1 MGLSRLENFLKNARG
16 NILYV
21 SPNDLDSTDSID
33 NKGNSLTR
41 PFKTIQRALVEA
53 SRFSYQRGLD
63 NDRFGKTTILLYPG
77 EHAVDNR
84 PGWIPTDDSGSA
96 SYTLRDGTESTD
108 FSAWDLTTVFDLNNA
123 NNALYKLNSV
133 HGGVIVPRGTS
144 LVGLDLRKT
153 KIRPKYVPSPTN
165 TNIERSALFRVTGE
179 CYFWQFS
186 VFDAD
191 PNGDA
196 YVDYT
201 ANTFLPNFSHHK
213 LTTFEYADGV
223 NNVDIKDAFLTYG
236 TDRTD
241 LQLYYE
247 KVGLV
252 YGTASGREIQPD
264 YPSSGVDI
272 QPKVDEYR
280 IVGSTGKSVGISSIK
295 AGDGTTSTNI
305 ITVTTTSAVTGL
317 DVDTPIRIAGLT
329 AGGYNGQYVV
339 SERTSSTIFKYE
351 VQNAPVN
358 ALPSVTGSTV
368 ALQSDTVT
376 SSSPYIFNCSLR
388 SVYGMCGLYA
398 NGANATGFK
407 SMVVA
412 QFTGIG
418 LQKDDNAFILYN
430 STTGVYDDSTV
441 PGNENLSTNSRA
453 VFKPTY
459 ANYHI
464 KCDNKAVLQLVS
476 IIAIG
481 YANHFVSD
489 TGGDQSITNSNSN
502 FGAQSLSAVGF
513 RDTAFSQDDL
523 GYVTHVIPPK
533 QIPITENAIEF
544 NAIDIG
550 TTVGI
555 ATTNER
561 LYLYDQSNFDAP
573 PENVL
578 EGYRVGARDL
588 DDLVVLVPNSA
599 GTPTE
604 YKSRIVMPE
613 SQSSSEKLFNIDR
626 SSAGINSITS
636 NIITLT
642 ENHTFANAESVRVLS
657 DNGRLPDGLDANTVY
672 FVITSSNSSSG
683 LTTTKDVKLAKTETD
698 AKNASALTINNLGG
712 SLKVVSR
719 VSDKNSGEIGHP
731 IQWDSTESQWYIK
744 VSTASTDNAIQP
756 DVVVGLGTTALG
768 AATPRSYIK
777 RKSDNRNAD
786 DTAYRLR
793 YIIPASSGG
802 SVARPP
808 IDGFILQESNTSI
821 GSTNSEIETYF
832 GSGSLS
838 NVNQQRNF
846 RFIANANWSSSVANI
861 LTELPHDLSVNSR
874 VQLVNIK
881 SGVNTTGAGNSGYNG
896 TFYVSG
902 ITSAREFTVGIST
915 SPGAFEND
923 TLTRNT
929 DLPYFTRKDYKTTY
943 FLQDTH
949 EIQKYIQGEQ
959 DGIYYLTILNSSNA
973 PVVSPFTG
981 DKFTQPITNLYPQTN
996 RDTPVS
1002 DPDPAIS
1009 YAVSSPIGQVVVDNV
1024 EKSLTKETL
1033 NKFFDDIDV
1042 GVGLTDINT
1051 SVAGTSHII
1060 HTSIDHGLNRITK
1073 VSIAS
1078 SGTQYGTGV
1087 DADYYNAKLV
1097 AFGSSVTGENAS
1109 AKVGVDAT
1117 GGIISIL
1124 IMDGGSAYGVGN
1136 TLAVVGIATTGTTGH
1151 TEAVIQVTEVYDNV
1165 GDVIR
1170 ISGVTSD
1177 TYNQYNSVYRI
1188 TTVDPGFAKSFTVYS
1203 DNAITG
1209 VTTTGIGTVPLDTA
1223 SSALTGESIV
1233 VSNIAYNT
1241 TSGLATVTTTNTHG
1255 LKANAK
1261 VKLSTG
1267 IGGTIAAWDG
1277 DFIVKQNVDLNNFIL
1292 NIGIG
1297 KTDATV
1303 AAASSMFAL
1312 REGVTSNSGT
1322 PTLEDESLNGRMVPT
1337 YAGITTTLSAAIA
1350 DAVTTEVR
1358 LTDVSTLG
1366 IEIGDYLAIDNEI
1379 VRIKGTPANPA
1390 TNPLSVFRAVLGTRA
1405 TTHSTGS
1412 LVRRIKP
1419 YAVELRRHSIN
1430 RASGHTW
1437 EYVGYGPG
1445 NYSTALPDKQDRDIS
1460 DVEELLAQSTRKNGG
1475 VNYFTGMN
1483 DRGISYAG
1491 NKKLSTVTGREE
1503 VFDTPLR
1510 TVTGEDISNKA
1521 GINLVKATDGTFT
1534 QSIRVDGGD
1543 EGKAISEFTG
1553 PVVFSNK
1560 VTSTASNG
1568 IEANSVYIQ
1577 GDSTVSRKYTVGI
1590 ATPTTA
1596 GTPGDVVYY
1605 ENPEHGKYLGWVYT
1619 ANKDWKRFG
1628 NVSLSKE
1635 SNIYLFDQVGVGTTT
1650 VGTNTLRVGA
1660 GASLFNV
1667 DNDGVGIGTEANG
1680 KKLWVEGDTNI
1691 KGNIN
1696 YVGVITAT
1704 QFSGSGAN
1712 ITNINASAT
1721 GWTPVQ
1727 VTYAGAGNT
1736 GVYAYGGGDVLNSR
1750 VGIGTSIPT
1759 YNLELGMDPS
1769 KYITTLGYAH
1779 TDLYVHNRSTFIGT
1793 ITSGDIDMSSGRLRN
1808 MDGSYQ
1814 LYDTGGLIYAGV
1826 TTSTTL
1832 VVGSSGT
1839 AIQTTSAS
1847 YIGFGTATPRSKVDI
1862 DGRLRIKSMHEN
1874 VQELDISSGNVN
1886 IDLDHGQTFNLLVD
1900 EAVSQF
1906 TVLNPPDEST
1916 AFTIKI
1922 TQNGTGYSVGIDTFK
1937 TSAGAA
1943 LTVFWPG
1950 GGVLPVVT
1958 QTANKTDIYSFKSID
1973 GCSSLFGIVGGQNF
1987 A

>member
-77 EHAVDNR
+77 EHVVDNR

-96 SYTLRDGTESTD
+96 KFKLRDGTESSD

-133 HGGVIVPRGTS
+133 HGGVIIPRGTS

-165 TNIERSALFRVTGE
+165 DNIERSALFRVTGE

-196 YVDYT
+196 FVDYT
-201 ANTFLPNFSHHK
+201 DSTFLPNFSHHK

-223 NNVDIKDAFLTYG
+223 NNVDIKDTFLTYG
-236 TDRTD
+236 TNRTD
-241 LQLYYE
+241 LQMYYE

-295 AGDGTTSTNI
+295 AGNGSQSSNI
-305 ITVTTTSAVTGL
+305 ITVTTTESVAGL
-317 DVDTPIRIAGLT
+317 DVDTPIRIGGLT

-339 SERTSSTIFKYE
+339 SERTSGTVFKYE

-358 ALPSVTGSTV
+358 PLPSVTGSTV
-368 ALQSDTVT
+368 SLQSDTVT

-398 NGANATGFK
+398 DGSKATGFK

-418 LQKDDNAFILYN
+418 LQKDDNAFLLYN

-453 VFKPTY
+453 IFKPTY

-464 KCDNKAVLQLVS
+464 KCSDKAVLQLVS
-476 IIAIG
+476 IFAIG
-481 YANHFVSD
+481 YANHFLSES
-489 TGGDQSITNSNSN
+489 GGDMSITNSNSN

-513 RDTAFSQDDL
+513 RNTAFTQDDL
-523 GYVTHVIPPK
+523 GYITHVIPPK
-533 QIPITENAIEF
+533 QVPITENAIEF

-561 LYLYDQSNFDAP
+561 LYLYDQTNFDAP

-613 SQSSSEKLFNIDR
+613 SQSSSEKIFNVDR

-636 NIITLT
+636 NIVTLT
-642 ENHTFANAESVRVLS
+642 EAHTFANAESVRVIS
-657 DNGRLPDGLDANTVY
+657 DNGRLPDGLNANTVY
-672 FVITSSNSSSG
+672 FAITDSNSSSG
-683 LTTTKDVKLAKTETD
+683 LTTNIDIKLAKTETD

-712 SLKVVSR
+712 VLQIISR

-731 IQWDSTESQWYIK
+731 IQWDSSESKWYIK

-768 AATPRSYIK
+768 AATPRTYIK
-777 RKSDNRNAD
+777 RKSDNRAAN
-786 DTAYRLR
+786 DTLYRMR
-793 YIIPASSGG
+793 YIIPANSGG

-808 IDGFILQESNTSI
+808 TDGFILQESNTSI
-821 GSTNSEIETYF
+821 GSTNSEIQTYF

-838 NVNQQRNF
+838 NVNEQRNF
-846 RFIANANWSSSVANI
+846 RFIANANWASDVANI
-861 LTELPHDLSVNSR
+861 LTELPHELSVDSR
-874 VQLVNIK
+874 VELVNIK
-881 SGVNTTGAGNSGYNG
+881 SGVNTTGLGNSGYNG
-896 TFYVSG
+896 QFAVTG

-923 TLTRNT
+923 TLTRT
-929 DLPYFTRKDYKTTY
+929 TALPYFKRKDYKETY
-943 FLQDTH
+943 FIQDVE
-949 EIQKYIQGEQ
+949 EIQQYTQGEQ
-959 DGIYYLTILNSSNA
+959 DGIYYLTILNASNS
-973 PVVSPFTG
+973 PVVDPFTG
-981 DKFTQPITNLYPQTN
+981 DKFTQNLINLYPQTN

-1002 DPDPAIS
+1002 DPDPTIS
-1009 YAVSSPIGQVVVDNV
+1009 YAVSSPIGEVVVDNV
-1024 EKSLTKETL
+1024 QKSATKETL
-1033 NKFFDDIDV
+1033 NKFIDDIDV

-1073 VSIAS
+1073 VSIAN
-1078 SGTQYGTGV
+1078 SGTQYGSGS

-1097 AFGSSVTGENAS
+1097 AFGSSVTGENAT
-1109 AKVGVDAT
+1109 AKIGVIN
-1117 GGIISIL
+1117 GQVNSIIV
-1124 IMDGGSAYGVGN
+1124 MDGGSAYGVGN
-1136 TLAVVGIATTGTTGH
+1136 TLAVVGIATTGSTGH
-1151 TEAVIQVTEVYDNV
+1151 TEAIIEVTEVYDNV
-1165 GDVIR
+1165 GDTIR
-1170 ISGVTSD
+1170 IAGVTSN
-1177 TYNQYNSVYRI
+1177 TYNAYNDVFRI
-1188 TTVDPGFAKSFTVYS
+1188 TTVGVGFAKSFSVYN
-1203 DNAITG
+1203 DKAITG
-1209 VTTTGIGTVPLDTA
+1209 VTTTGIGTAPLDTSA
-1223 SSALTGESIV
+1223 SYLTGQSIKI
-1233 VSNIAYNT
+1233 SNIAYNT
-1241 TSGLATVTTTNTHG
+1241 TSGLATITSAYAHG

-1267 IGGTIAAWDG
+1267 IGGTIAAWD
-1277 DFIVKQNVDLNNFIL
+1277 DSFVVKQNVNLTSFIL

-1297 KTDATV
+1297 ATDATV
-1303 AAASSMFAL
+1303 AAGSSMYVL
-1312 REGVTSNSGT
+1312 REGITSNDGT

-1337 YAGITTTLSAAIA
+1337 YAGITTTLSSAIS
-1350 DAVTTEVR
+1350 DAVTTEFR
-1358 LTDVSTLG
+1358 LTDVSTVG
-1366 IEIGDYLAIDNEI
+1366 VQIGDYFAVDNEI
-1379 VRIKGTPANPA
+1379 VRVKTTPANPA
-1390 TNPLSVFRAVLGTRA
+1390 TNPLTVFRAVLGTRA

-1445 NYSTALPDKQDRDIS
+1445 NYSTALPDKQNRDIS
-1460 DVEELLAQSTRKNGG
+1460 DTEELLAQSTRKDGG

-1483 DRGISYAG
+1483 DKGIYYAG
-1491 NKKLSTVTGREE
+1491 NKKVSTVTGKEE
-1503 VFDTPLR
+1503 VFDTPIR
-1510 TVTGEDISNKA
+1510 TVTGEDFSNKS
-1521 GINLVKATDGTFT
+1521 GINLVKATEATFS

-1543 EGKAISEFTG
+1543 EGKTISEFTG

-1560 VTSTASNG
+1560 VTSTAANG

-1596 GTPGDVVYY
+1596 GTPGDLVYY
-1605 ENPEHGKYLGWVYT
+1605 ENPEQGKYVGWVYT
-1619 ANKDWKRFG
+1619 ADKDWRRFG
-1628 NVSLSKE
+1628 NVSLSKTQDQ
-1635 SNIYLFDQVGVGTTT
+1635 YLFDQVGIATTT
-1650 VGTNTLRVGA
+1650 LGANSLRVGA

-1667 DNDGVGIGTEANG
+1667 DGDGIGVGTEANG
-1680 KKLWVEGDTNI
+1680 KKLWVEGDAHI

-1696 YVGVITAT
+1696 FVGVITADN
-1704 QFSGSGAN
+1704 FSGNGNAL
-1712 ITNINASAT
+1712 TNISVDQT
-1721 GWTPVQ
+1721 GWSAVKQ
-1727 VTYAGAGNT
+1727 VYAGAGAT
-1736 GVYAYGGGDVLNSR
+1736 GIYAYGAGISTLSR
-1750 VGIGTSIPT
+1750 VGIGTSIPQFMVDLGNT
-1759 YNLELGMDPS
+1759 ETDGGIHTGLYNRWNTHLLRQTNIEN
-1769 KYITTLGYAH
+1769 
-1779 TDLYVHNRSTFIGT
+1779 VVV
-1793 ITSGDIDMSSGRLRN
+1793 SGGLTAIA
-1808 MDGSYQ
+1808 GSYQ
-1814 LYDTGGLIYAGV
+1814 LHDTSGQVYAGII
-1826 TTSTTL
+1826 TSTNI

-1839 AIQTTSAS
+1839 AFQTSS
-1847 YIGFGTATPRSKVDI
+1847 SSFVGFGTATPRSKVDI
-1862 DGRLRIKSMHEN
+1862 DGRLRVKSMHEN
-1874 VQELDISSGNVN
+1874 VQDISISSGNVN
-1886 IDLDHGQTFNLLVD
+1886 IDLDHGQTFNILVT
-1900 EAVSQF
+1900 EAISQF
-1906 TVLNPPDEST
+1906 TVLNPPDDATS
-1916 AFTIKI
+1916 FTIKL
-1922 TQNGTGYSVGIDTFK
+1922 TQNATGYSVGIDTFK

-1943 LTVFWPG
+1943 LTVYWPG

-1973 GCSSLFGIVGGQNF
+1973 GCSSVFGIVGGQNF

>member
-77 EHAVDNR
+77 EHVVDNR

-96 SYTLRDGTESTD
+96 SYTLRNGTESSD

-133 HGGVIVPRGTS
+133 HGGVIIPRGTS

-165 TNIERSALFRVTGE
+165 DNIERSALFRVTGE

-196 YVDYT
+196 FVDYT
-201 ANTFLPNFSHHK
+201 DSTFLPNFSHHK

-223 NNVDIKDAFLTYG
+223 NNVDIKDSFLTYS
-236 TDRTD
+236 TNRTD
-241 LQLYYE
+241 LQMYYE

-295 AGDGTTSTNI
+295 AGNGAQSSNV
-305 ITVTTTSAVTGL
+305 ITVTTTESVAGL
-317 DVDTPIRIAGLT
+317 DVDTPIRIGGLT

-339 SERTSSTIFKYE
+339 SERTSGTVFKYE

-358 ALPSVTGSTV
+358 PLPSVTGSTV
-368 ALQSDTVT
+368 SLQSDTVT

-398 NGANATGFK
+398 DGSKATGFK

-418 LQKDDNAFILYN
+418 LQKDDNAFLLYN

-453 VFKPTY
+453 IFKPTY

-464 KCDNKAVLQLVS
+464 KCSDKAVLQLVS
-476 IIAIG
+476 IFAIG
-481 YANHFVSD
+481 YANHFLSES
-489 TGGDQSITNSNSN
+489 GGDMSITNSNSN
-502 FGAQSLSAVGF
+502 FGAQSLGAVGF
-513 RDTAFSQDDL
+513 RDTSFSQDDL
-523 GYVTHVIPPK
+523 GYVTHIIPPK
-533 QIPITENAIEF
+533 QVPITENAIEF

-561 LYLYDQSNFDAP
+561 LYLYDQTNFDAP

-613 SQSSSEKLFNIDR
+613 SQSSSEKIFNVDR

-636 NIITLT
+636 NIVTLT
-642 ENHTFANAESVRVLS
+642 EAHTFANAESVRVIS
-657 DNGRLPDGLDANTVY
+657 DNGRLPDGLNANTVY
-672 FVITSSNSSSG
+672 FAITDSNSSSG
-683 LTTTKDVKLAKTETD
+683 LTTNIDIKLAKTETD

-712 SLKVVSR
+712 VLQIISR

-731 IQWDSTESQWYIK
+731 IQWDSSESKWYIK

-768 AATPRSYIK
+768 DATPRTYIK
-777 RKSDNRNAD
+777 RKSDNRAAN
-786 DTAYRLR
+786 DTLYRMR
-793 YIIPASSGG
+793 YIIPANSGG

-808 IDGFILQESNTSI
+808 TDGFIIQESNTSI
-821 GSTNSEIETYF
+821 GSTNSEIQTYF

-838 NVNQQRNF
+838 NVNEQRNF
-846 RFIANANWSSSVANI
+846 RFIANANWASDVANI
-861 LTELPHDLSVNSR
+861 LTELPHELSVDSR
-874 VQLVNIK
+874 VELVNIK
-881 SGVNTTGAGNSGYNG
+881 SGVNTTGLGNSGYNG
-896 TFYVSG
+896 QFTVTG

-929 DLPYFTRKDYKTTY
+929 DLPYFKRKDYKETY
-943 FLQDTH
+943 FIQDVE
-949 EIQKYIQGEQ
+949 EIQEYTQGEQ
-959 DGIYYLTILNSSNA
+959 DGIYYLTILNASNS
-973 PVVSPFTG
+973 PVVDPFTG
-981 DKFTQPITNLYPQTN
+981 DKFTQNLINLYPQTN

-1002 DPDPAIS
+1002 DPDPTIS
-1009 YAVSSPIGQVVVDNV
+1009 YALSSPIGEVVVDNV
-1024 EKSLTKETL
+1024 QKSATKETL
-1033 NKFFDDIDV
+1033 NKFIDDIDV
-1042 GVGLTDINT
+1042 GIGLTDINT

-1073 VSIAS
+1073 VSIAN
-1078 SGTQYGTGV
+1078 SGTQYGSGS
-1087 DADYYNAKLV
+1087 DADYYSAKLV
-1097 AFGSSVTGENAS
+1097 AFGSSVTGENAT
-1109 AKVGVDAT
+1109 AKVGVIN
-1117 GGIISIL
+1117 GQVNSIIV
-1124 IMDGGSAYGVGN
+1124 MDGGSAYGVGN
-1136 TLAVVGIATTGTTGH
+1136 TLAVVGIATTGSTGH
-1151 TEAVIQVTEVYDNV
+1151 TEAVIEVTEVYDNV
-1165 GDVIR
+1165 GDTIR
-1170 ISGVTSD
+1170 IAGVTSN
-1177 TYNQYNSVYRI
+1177 TYNAYNDVFRI
-1188 TTVDPGFAKSFTVYS
+1188 TTVGVGFAKSFSVYN
-1203 DNAITG
+1203 DKAITG
-1209 VTTTGIGTVPLDTA
+1209 VTTTGIGTAPLDTSA
-1223 SSALTGESIV
+1223 SYLTGQSIKI
-1233 VSNIAYNT
+1233 SNIAYNT
-1241 TSGLATVTTTNTHG
+1241 TSGLATITSAYAHG

-1267 IGGTIAAWDG
+1267 IGGTIAAWD
-1277 DFIVKQNVDLNNFIL
+1277 DSFVVKQNVNLTSFIL

-1297 KTDATV
+1297 ATDATV
-1303 AAASSMFAL
+1303 AAGSSMFVL
-1312 REGVTSNSGT
+1312 REGITSNDGT

-1337 YAGITTTLSAAIA
+1337 YAGITTTLSSAIS
-1350 DAVTTEVR
+1350 DAVTTEFR
-1358 LTDVSTLG
+1358 LTDVSTIG
-1366 IEIGDYLAIDNEI
+1366 VQIGDYFAVDNEI
-1379 VRIKGTPANPA
+1379 VRVKTTPANPA
-1390 TNPLSVFRAVLGTRA
+1390 TNPLTVFRAVLGTRA
-1405 TTHSTGS
+1405 TTHDTGS

-1445 NYSTALPDKQDRDIS
+1445 NYSTALPDKQNRDIS
-1460 DVEELLAQSTRKNGG
+1460 DTEELLAQSTRKDGG

-1483 DRGISYAG
+1483 DKGIYYAG
-1491 NKKLSTVTGREE
+1491 NKKVSTVTGKEE
-1503 VFDTPLR
+1503 VFDTPIR
-1510 TVTGEDISNKA
+1510 TVTGEDFSNKS
-1521 GINLVKATDGTFT
+1521 GINLVKGTEATFS

-1543 EGKAISEFTG
+1543 EGKTISEFTG

-1560 VTSTASNG
+1560 VTSTAANG

-1596 GTPGDVVYY
+1596 GTPGDLVYY
-1605 ENPEHGKYLGWVYT
+1605 ENPEQGKYVGWVYT
-1619 ANKDWKRFG
+1619 ANKDWRRFG
-1628 NVSLSKE
+1628 NVSLSKTQDQ
-1635 SNIYLFDQVGVGTTT
+1635 YLFDQVGIATTT
-1650 VGTNTLRVGA
+1650 LGANSLRVGA

-1667 DNDGVGIGTEANG
+1667 DGDGVGIGTTANG

-1691 KGNIN
+1691 NGNIN
-1696 YVGVITAT
+1696 HVGVITASL
-1704 QFSGSGAN
+1704 FKGDGNSL
-1712 ITNINASAT
+1712 TNLNVSAT
-1721 GWTPVQ
+1721 GWAAVDQ
-1727 VTYAGAGNT
+1727 TYAGAGAT
-1736 GVYAYGGGDVLNSR
+1736 GLYAYGSGDVDNAQ
-1750 VGIGTSIPT
+1750 VGIGTSVPHF
-1759 YNLELGMDPS
+1759 NLDLGDS
-1769 KYITTLGYAH
+1769 VSGAGATA
-1779 TDLYVHNRSTFIGT
+1779 LYVRNIAEFKDQTNLVNVRV
-1793 ITSGDIDMSSGRLRN
+1793 SGGLTAIA
-1808 MDGSYQ
+1808 GSYQ
-1814 LYDTGGLIYAGV
+1814 LHDTSGQVYAGIV
-1826 TTSTTL
+1826 TSTNI

-1839 AIQTTSAS
+1839 AMQTSS
-1847 YIGFGTATPRSKVDI
+1847 SSFVGFGTATPRSKVDI
-1862 DGRLRIKSMHEN
+1862 DGRLRVKSMHEN
-1874 VQELDISSGNVN
+1874 VQDISISSGNVN
-1886 IDLDHGQTFNLLVD
+1886 IDLDHGQTFNILVT
-1900 EAVSQF
+1900 EAISQF
-1906 TVLNPPDEST
+1906 TVLNPPDEATS
-1916 AFTIKI
+1916 FTIKL
-1922 TQNGTGYSVGIDTFK
+1922 TQNATGYSVGIDTFK
-1937 TSAGAA
+1937 TAAGSA
-1943 LTVFWPG
+1943 LTVYWPG

-1973 GCSSLFGIVGGQNF
+1973 GCSSVFGIVGGQNF

>member
-77 EHAVDNR
+77 EHVVDNR
-84 PGWIPTDDSGSA
+84 PGWIPTDDSGTA
-96 SYTLRDGTESTD
+96 KFKLRDGTESSD

-133 HGGVIVPRGTS
+133 HGGVIIPRGTS

-165 TNIERSALFRVTGE
+165 DNIERSALFRVTGE

-196 YVDYT
+196 FVDYT
-201 ANTFLPNFSHHK
+201 DSTFLPNFSHHK

-223 NNVDIKDAFLTYG
+223 NNVDIKDSFLTYG

-241 LQLYYE
+241 LQMYYE

-280 IVGSTGKSVGISSIK
+280 IVGSQGKSVGISSIK
-295 AGDGTTSTNI
+295 AGNGTQSSNV
-305 ITVTTTSAVTGL
+305 ITVTTTESVAGL
-317 DVDTPIRIAGLT
+317 DVDTPIRIGGLT

-339 SERTSSTIFKYE
+339 SERTGSLVFKYE

-358 ALPSVTGSTV
+358 PLPSVTGSTV

-388 SVYGMCGLYA
+388 SVYGMCGLFA
-398 NGANATGFK
+398 DGSKATGFK

-418 LQKDDNAFILYN
+418 LQKDDNAFLLYN

-453 VFKPTY
+453 IFKPTY
-459 ANYHI
+459 ANHHI
-464 KCDNKAVLQLVS
+464 KCSNNAVLQLVS
-476 IIAIG
+476 IFAIG
-481 YANHFVSD
+481 YANHFLTE
-489 TGGDQSITNSNSN
+489 TGGDMSITNSNSN

-513 RDTAFSQDDL
+513 RSTAFTQDDL
-523 GYVTHVIPPK
+523 GYITHVIPPK
-533 QIPITENAIEF
+533 QVPITENAIEF

-561 LYLYDQSNFDAP
+561 LYLYDQTNFDAP

-613 SQSSSEKLFNIDR
+613 SQSSSEKIFNVDR

-636 NIITLT
+636 NIVTLT
-642 ENHTFANAESVRVLS
+642 APHTFANAESVRVIS
-657 DNGRLPDGLDANTVY
+657 DNGRLPDGLNANTVY
-672 FVITSSNSSSG
+672 FAITDSNSSSG
-683 LTTTKDVKLAKTETD
+683 LTTNIDVKLAKTETD

-712 SLKVVSR
+712 VLQIISR

-731 IQWDSTESQWYIK
+731 IQWDSSESKWYIK
-744 VSTASTDNAIQP
+744 VSTASTDNKIQP

-768 AATPRSYIK
+768 AATPRTYIK
-777 RKSDNRNAD
+777 RKSDNRAAN
-786 DTAYRLR
+786 DTLYRMR

-808 IDGFILQESNTSI
+808 TDGFILQESNTSI
-821 GSTNSEIETYF
+821 GSTNSEIQTYF

-838 NVNQQRNF
+838 NVNEQRNF
-846 RFIANANWSSSVANI
+846 RFIANANWSSDVANV
-861 LTELPHDLSVNSR
+861 LTELPHELSVNSR
-874 VQLVNIK
+874 VELINIK
-881 SGVNTTGAGNSGYNG
+881 SGVNTTGLGNSGYNG
-896 TFYVSG
+896 TFYVTG
-902 ITSAREFTVGIST
+902 ITSAREFTIGIST

-923 TLTRNT
+923 TLTRTT
-929 DLPYFTRKDYKTTY
+929 DLPYFKRKDYKETY
-943 FLQDTH
+943 FIQDVE
-949 EIQKYIQGEQ
+949 EIQKYTQGEQ
-959 DGIYYLTILNSSNA
+959 DGIYYLTILNSSNS
-973 PVVSPFTG
+973 PVVDPFTG
-981 DKFTQPITNLYPQTN
+981 DKFTQNLINLYPQTN
-996 RDTPVS
+996 RDTTVS
-1002 DPDPAIS
+1002 DPDPTIS
-1009 YAVSSPIGQVVVDNV
+1009 YAVSSPIGEVVVDNV
-1024 EKSLTKETL
+1024 QKSATKETL
-1033 NKFFDDIDV
+1033 NKFIDDIDV

-1073 VSIAS
+1073 VSIAN
-1078 SGTQYGTGV
+1078 SGTQYGSGS

-1097 AFGSSVTGENAS
+1097 AFGSSVTGENAT
-1109 AKVGVDAT
+1109 AKVGVIN
-1117 GGIISIL
+1117 GQVNSIIV
-1124 IMDGGSAYGVGN
+1124 MDGGSAYGVGN
-1136 TLAVVGIATTGTTGH
+1136 TLAVVGIATTGSTGH
-1151 TEAVIQVTEVYDNV
+1151 TEAIIEVTEVYDNV
-1165 GDVIR
+1165 GDTIR
-1170 ISGVTSD
+1170 IAGVTSN
-1177 TYNQYNSVYRI
+1177 TYNQYNDVFRI
-1188 TTVDPGFAKSFTVYS
+1188 TTVDPGFAKSFSVYN
-1203 DNAITG
+1203 DKAITG
-1209 VTTTGIGTVPLDTA
+1209 VTTTGIGTGPLD
-1223 SSALTGESIV
+1223 SSASYLTGQSIKI
-1233 VSNIAYNT
+1233 SNIAYNT
-1241 TSGLATVTTTNTHG
+1241 TSGLATITSAYAHG

-1267 IGGTIAAWDG
+1267 IGGTIGAWD
-1277 DFIVKQNVDLNNFIL
+1277 DSFVVKQNVNLTSFIL

-1297 KTDATV
+1297 ATDATV
-1303 AAASSMFAL
+1303 AAGSSMYVL
-1312 REGVTSNSGT
+1312 REGITSNDGT
-1322 PTLEDESLNGRMVPT
+1322 PTIEDESLNGRMVPT
-1337 YAGITTTLSAAIA
+1337 YAGITTTLSSAIS
-1350 DAVTTEVR
+1350 DAVTTEFR
-1358 LTDVSTLG
+1358 LTDVSTIG
-1366 IEIGDYLAIDNEI
+1366 VQIGDYFAVDNEI
-1379 VRIKGTPANPA
+1379 VRVKTTPANPA
-1390 TNPLSVFRAVLGTRA
+1390 TNPLTVFRAVLGTRA

-1412 LVRRIKP
+1412 LVRRVKP
-1419 YAVELRRHSIN
+1419 YAMELRRHSIN

-1445 NYSTALPDKQDRDIS
+1445 NYSTALPDKQNRDIS
-1460 DVEELLAQSTRKNGG
+1460 DTEELLAQSTRKDGG

-1483 DRGISYAG
+1483 DKGIYYAG
-1491 NKKLSTVTGREE
+1491 NKKVSTVTGKEE
-1503 VFDTPLR
+1503 VFDTPIR
-1510 TVTGEDISNKA
+1510 TVTGEDFSNKS
-1521 GINLVKATDGTFT
+1521 GINLVKATEATFS

-1560 VTSTASNG
+1560 VTSTAANG

-1605 ENPEHGKYLGWVYT
+1605 ENPEQGKYVGWVYT
-1619 ANKDWKRFG
+1619 ADKDWKRFG
-1628 NVSLSKE
+1628 NVSLSKTQDQ
-1635 SNIYLFDQVGVGTTT
+1635 YLFDQVGIATTT
-1650 VGTNTLRVGA
+1650 LGANSLRVGA

-1667 DNDGVGIGTEANG
+1667 DGDGVGIGTEANG
-1680 KKLWVEGDTNI
+1680 KKLWVEGDSHM

-1696 YVGVITAT
+1696 FVGVITADN
-1704 QFSGSGAN
+1704 FSGNGNAL
-1712 ITNINASAT
+1712 TNISVDQT
-1721 GWTPVQ
+1721 GWSAVKQ
-1727 VTYAGAGNT
+1727 VYAGAGAT
-1736 GVYAYGGGDVLNSR
+1736 GIYAYGAGISTLSR
-1750 VGIGTSIPT
+1750 VGIGTSIPEFLIDLGNT
-1759 YNLELGMDPS
+1759 ETTGVHTGLYNRWNTHLLRQTNIENVVVSGGLTAIAGSYKLHDTS
-1769 KYITTLGYAH
+1769 GQVYAG
-1779 TDLYVHNRSTFIGT
+1779 I
-1793 ITSGDIDMSSGRLRN
+1793 ITSTNI
-1808 MDGSYQ
+1808 
-1814 LYDTGGLIYAGV
+1814 
-1826 TTSTTL
+1826 

-1839 AIQTTSAS
+1839 AFQTSS
-1847 YIGFGTATPRSKVDI
+1847 SSFVGFGTATPRSKVDI
-1862 DGRLRIKSMHEN
+1862 DGRLRVKSMHEN
-1874 VQELDISSGNVN
+1874 VQDISISSGNVN
-1886 IDLDHGQTFNLLVD
+1886 IDLDHGQTFNVLVT
-1900 EAVSQF
+1900 EAISQF
-1906 TVLNPPDEST
+1906 TVLNPPDEATS
-1916 AFTIKI
+1916 FTIKL
-1922 TQNGTGYSVGIDTFK
+1922 TQNATGYSVGIDTFK

-1943 LTVFWPG
+1943 LTVYWPG

-1973 GCSSLFGIVGGQNF
+1973 GCNSVFGIVGGQNF